1 MGNRNACWICNIFGI
16 FIGIGINFYK
26 EVFYSCFVMKYIHSN
41 LVWILL
47 AIIVMTTGMCSEIER
62 ADSFLS
68 FQSQSIEAEMIDN
81 IKNTTSYIGNCTNKL
96 ITGLKDTFQRSRRGQ
111 GRIGF
116 KNYAEYLWI
125 KKILHLFLSF
135 FVAMSV
141 VCINIQSGNIA
152 ILNYIHNQDGEK

>member
-1 MGNRNACWICNIFGI
+1 
-16 FIGIGINFYK
+16 
-26 EVFYSCFVMKYIHSN
+26 MKYIHNN

-47 AIIVMTTGMCSEIER
+47 AIIVMTSGMCSEIER

-111 GRIGF
+111 GRISF
-116 KNYAEYLWI
+116 RNYAEFLWI
-125 KKILHLFLSF
+125 KKILHLLLLSCVT
-135 FVAMSV
+135 VAIV
-141 VCINIQSGNIA
+141 HLTIQSDSIA
-152 ILNYIHNQDGEK
+152 ILEFIHNQDGEK